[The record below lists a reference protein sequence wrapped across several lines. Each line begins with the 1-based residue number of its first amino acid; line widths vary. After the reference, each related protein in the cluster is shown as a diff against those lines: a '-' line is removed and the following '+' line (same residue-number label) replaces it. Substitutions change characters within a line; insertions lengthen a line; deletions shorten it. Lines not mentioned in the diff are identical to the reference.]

1 LAAPRDI
8 PQIIVQRPRTRLT
21 AGRLRSLTGLIMG
34 LYVAMHLTNHSLGL
48 ISLQAQESARPWIMT
63 AWQSWMGQIVLY
75 GSLFVHA
82 GLGLH
87 SVTQRRHFRIPLWEK
102 GQLALGLSMPYLLL
116 VHIMN
121 TRGTRFTTGI
131 DINYEYEIANLWIDP
146 WMRLRQVILVLLVWG
161 HFAAGLH
168 FWLRLRPW
176 YRRGFPLILA
186 AFIFVPAMGLLGFAE
201 TGKGLTAKALAAPDW
216 FKWVKAHGVPADP
229 AKALGRNLV
238 KQWAGPGWLALVV
251 VVFAGTQYRNRR
263 EKKRSFTVTYPDDRC
278 AKAPVGMTV
287 LEVSRMIRRPHMSIC
302 GGRARC
308 TTCRIR
314 VHQEVGQLP
323 VPQETEAAAL
333 ARLGAPAGIRLACQ
347 LRPRRSVFA
356 QPLVDPDGAGPAL
369 PALPGQSHFGEEKCV
384 TVMFLDVRGSTRLAE
399 HRLPFDVVFLM
410 SHFFA
415 EMATA
420 VQNAGGHYSNFTGDG
435 LMALFGMEGDR
446 EDGAIGALKCA
457 LDMLE
462 RLERINRRMA
472 GELETPLAIG
482 IGIHTGDAIVGRMG
496 PPKTPILTALG
507 DTVNTTAR
515 LESMTKEFGAPIVV
529 SLATLTTAGVDIN
542 VPIEQILLKGRSAPL
557 EAAVLDLDTLALCL
571 IHEQSEEIA

>member
-1 LAAPRDI
+1 MPATPDTLPPAARR
-8 PQIIVQRPRTRLT
+8 RPRLT
-21 AGRLRSLTGLIMG
+21 AGRLRSLTGLVIG
-34 LYVAMHLTNHSLGL
+34 LYVVMHLANHSLGL

-63 AWQSWMGQIVLY
+63 AWQSWVGQFLLY
-75 GSLFVHA
+75 GSLFTHA

-87 SVTQRRHFRIPLWEK
+87 SVSQRRHFRLPKWEAA
-102 GQLALGLSMPYLLL
+102 QIALGLAIPYLLL

-121 TRGTRFTTGI
+121 TRGTRITTGI
-131 DINYEYEIANLWIDP
+131 DINYEYEVANLWIDP
-146 WMRLRQVILVLLVWG
+146 WMRFRQVALVLLVWG
-161 HFAAGLH
+161 HFTAGLH
-168 FWLRLRPW
+168 YWLRLRPW
-176 YRRGFPLILA
+176 YRRNFHLILA

-201 TGKGLTAKALAAPDW
+201 TGKIMTAKARAEPAW
-216 FKWVKAHGVPADP
+216 FKWVTTHGVPADP
-229 AKALGRNLV
+229 VLAHRRALL
-238 KQWAGPGWLALVV
+238 KQWAGPSWLALVAL
-251 VVFAGTQYRNRR
+251 VFAGTQLRNRR
-263 EKKRSFTVTYPDDRC
+263 EGRRLFSVTYPDDRC

-302 GGRARC
+302 GGRGRC

-314 VHQEVGQLP
+314 VHQDAGQLP
-323 VPQETEAAAL
+323 PPGETELRAL
-333 ARLGAPAGIRLACQ
+333 ARLGAPEGIRLACQ
-347 LRPRRSVFA
+347 LRPRKSVFA
-356 QPLVDPDGAGPAL
+356 QPLVDPHGGGSVTPG
-369 PALPGQSHFGEEKCV
+369 LPGQSNFGEEKCV
-384 TVMFLDVRGSTRLAE
+384 TVMFLDVRGSTKLAE

-420 VQNAGGHYSNFTGDG
+420 VENAGGHYSNFTGDG
-435 LMALFGMEGDR
+435 LMALFGMEGDL
-446 EDGAIGALKCA
+446 EDGAMAALKCA

-515 LESMTKEFGAPIVV
+515 LESMTKELGAPVV
-529 SLATLTTAGVDIN
+529 ASLVALTAAGVDIN
-542 VPIEQILLKGRSAPL
+542 VPIESIQLKGRSTPL
-557 EAAVLDLDTLALCL
+557 EAAVLDLDALALCL
-571 IHEQSEEIA
+571 IHEQSVAD